1 MVRQALTAFAAL
13 ASLIAGAGAQSQN
26 LTMQIG
32 GAARKYIL
40 YAPTGLA
47 ANPPLIYVIH
57 GFNMTG
63 QQEVGLTKMNAV
75 ADKGKFLVVY
85 PDALL
90 NSSNQPS
97 WDMSGQNDYNF
108 LLAIIDSVDAK
119 YHIDRSKVYASGFS
133 QGGFMSFQ
141 LGCRYA
147 DKFAAIAPVSG
158 LLSGSC
164 KPSRPV
170 PMFLTFGTAD
180 VATPASFMQSVD
192 AWVKLAECPATPKVT
207 SPYPATNANSVVTRI
222 EYGPCKDGTAV
233 MADSVKGGPHEW
245 PMDTRTKVNNS
256 EQVWAF
262 FQKYSLKPVS
272 VLPRHRAAAGEG
284 ELSARFAD
292 GKVLLRGPG
301 LHGAG
306 NGAEVRIL
314 DSRGRQVMTAPAGA
328 EELEF
333 DGKAGGVY
341 QVLVKGNG
349 YSRAFRIAVP

>member
-1 MVRQALTAFAAL
+1 MLLAA
-13 ASLIAGAGAQSQN
+13 AGSFAQSQN

-32 GAARKYIL
+32 GVARKYIL
-40 YAPTGLA
+40 YAPTGLPA
-47 ANPPLIYVIH
+47 HPPLVYVIH

-63 QQEVGLTKMNAV
+63 QQEVGLTRMNAV

-90 NSSNQPS
+90 DASNQPS
-97 WDMSGQNDYNF
+97 WDMSGQNDYKF
-108 LLAIIDSVDAK
+108 LLAIIDSADAK
-119 YHIDRSKVYASGFS
+119 YHIDLSKVYASGFS

-164 KPSRPV
+164 KPARAV

-207 SPYPATNANSVVTRI
+207 RPYPATNANSVVTRI

-245 PMDTRTKVNNS
+245 PMNTQTKVNNS
-256 EQVWAF
+256 EEVWSF
-262 FQKYSLKPVS
+262 FKKFTLGGTTA
-272 VLPRHRAAAGEG
+272 LPRQAAARPQYR
-284 ELSARFAD
+284 AFYAD
-292 GKVLLRGPG
+292 GMVRVS
-301 LHGAG
+301 
-306 NGAEVRIL
+306 GAEKTASVRIL
-314 DSRGRQVMTAPAGA
+314 DQQGRLVAEAPAGRGDI
-328 EELEF
+328 EF
-333 DGKAGGVY
+333 RGKPAGVY
-341 QVLVKGNG
+341 RVLVGGGNG
-349 YSRAFRIAVP
+349 ALGALKLVVP

>member
-1 MVRQALTAFAAL
+1 MIRKAMAGLVSFAAL
-13 ASLIAGAGAQSQN
+13 AAGVFGQSQN

-40 YAPTGLA
+40 YAPSGLP
-47 ANPPLIYVIH
+47 ANPPLVYVIH
-57 GFNMTG
+57 GFNMTA
-63 QQEVGLTKMNAV
+63 QQMVGITKMNTL

-90 NSSNQPS
+90 NGSNEPS

-119 YHIDRSKVYASGFS
+119 YHIDRNKVYASGFS

-164 KPSRPV
+164 KPSRTV

-180 VATPASFMQSVD
+180 VATPASFMQSLA
-192 AWVKLAECPATPKVT
+192 AWVKLAECPTTPKVT
-207 SPYPATNANSVVTRI
+207 SPYPATNANSLVTRI

-256 EQVWAF
+256 EEVWAF
-262 FQKYSLKPVS
+262 FQKYSLKGASGIGRFP
-272 VLPRHRAAAGEG
+272 PAAGERNI
-284 ELSARFAD
+284 SATFAN
-292 GKVLLRGPG
+292 GKVRVR
-301 LHGAG
+301 GAG
-306 NGAEVRIL
+306 EGAAVRIL
-314 DSRGRQVMTAPAGA
+314 DSRGKRVASAPAGRT
-328 EELEF
+328 EIDF
-333 DGKAGGVY
+333 TGMPGGVY
-341 QVLVKGNG
+341 QILVDGDGNS
-349 YSRAFRIAVP
+349 YAVKLAVP

>member
-1 MVRQALTAFAAL
+1 MAHPGFITALMLL
-13 ASLIAGAGAQSQN
+13 ASAGAFAQSQN

-32 GAARKYIL
+32 GVARKYIL
-40 YAPTGLA
+40 YAPTGLP
-47 ANPPLIYVIH
+47 ANPPLVYVIH

-90 NSSNQPS
+90 DASNQPS
-97 WDMSGQNDYNF
+97 WDMSGQNDYKF
-108 LLAIIDSVDAK
+108 LLAIIDSADAK
-119 YHIDRSKVYASGFS
+119 YHIDRNKVYASGFS

-158 LLSGSC
+158 LLNGTC
-164 KPSRPV
+164 KPSRAV

-207 SPYPATNANSVVTRI
+207 RPYPATNPNSVVTRI

-245 PMDTRTKVNNS
+245 PMNTQTKVNNS
-256 EQVWAF
+256 EEVWAF
-262 FQKYSLKPVS
+262 FQKYSLPTAMGIGGNG
-272 VLPRHRAAAGEG
+272 PGARAGR
-284 ELSARFAD
+284 LSASFAH
-292 GKVLLRGPG
+292 GKIR
-301 LHGAG
+301 LHGARDG
-306 NGAEVRIL
+306 ITVRIL
-314 DSRGRQVMTAPAGA
+314 DTRGRVVAAAPAGPA
-328 EELEF
+328 DLEF
-333 DGKAGGVY
+333 EGIPGGVY
-341 QVLVKGNG
+341 QVLASGNG
-349 YSRAFRIAVP
+349 ESDAFTISVP